1 MNSFDD
7 VWLAVCEYLKTEMKI
22 NDSVFNLW
30 FKNIIPVSF
39 DGQTAILSVENPFK
53 LKIIKEQYSE
63 IILKACTAI
72 LGFEIIIEYIESET
86 VENKDFK
93 DDSISLKGDTE
104 NSFDTFVVG
113 KTNNFAFA
121 TAKKVAAE
129 PGKNYNPLLIYGKSG
144 LGKTHLLRAIEHEIK
159 KNNPSANIIF
169 ITSENFTNDLISHI
183 RTSNMQD
190 FHEKY
195 RNADVLLVD
204 DIQFIVGKDQT
215 EEEFFHTFNSMHEAH
230 KQIVLTSDNPP
241 DEIPNLQDR
250 IKTRFSWGL
259 IADIKSPD
267 FETRMAIIKN
277 KSEAINFDIPD
288 NVIEFIAEQVK
299 NNVRQLEGVIKK
311 LNALCLF
318 SNSKPTIETAKEAI
332 KEAINLGQPLSVT
345 IDKIINQVGN
355 TFGVTKENMI
365 SEKRDKSIK
374 DARQIAM
381 YIMREITGMSF
392 DEIGKYFGGK
402 KHTTVRHSY
411 YAVIDKTK
419 EDSSFKKIVEDVI
432 KNVKEF

>member
-39 DGQTAILSVENPFK
+39 DGQTATLSVENPFK

-250 IKTRFSWGL
+250 IKT
-259 IADIKSPD
+259 
-267 FETRMAIIKN
+267 
-277 KSEAINFDIPD
+277 
-288 NVIEFIAEQVK
+288 
-299 NNVRQLEGVIKK
+299 
-311 LNALCLF
+311 
-318 SNSKPTIETAKEAI
+318 
-332 KEAINLGQPLSVT
+332 
-345 IDKIINQVGN
+345 
-355 TFGVTKENMI
+355 
-365 SEKRDKSIK
+365 
-374 DARQIAM
+374 
-381 YIMREITGMSF
+381 
-392 DEIGKYFGGK
+392 
-402 KHTTVRHSY
+402 
-411 YAVIDKTK
+411 
-419 EDSSFKKIVEDVI
+419 
-432 KNVKEF
+432 